1 MRITPP
7 SLLSLTI
14 DSALHNLSHFSDLSP
29 LPDHILCDLFKVFP
43 LHMVYVYF
51 ILFLF
56 FIESNELNWLFMDLG
71 FLMPW
76 LDLFLLLAADRNH
89 CRSVETIEP
98 RINGCFEI
106 YGYAFIFKS
115 RLR

>member
-14 DSALHNLSHFSDLSP
+14 DSALHNLSNFSDLSP
-29 LPDHILCDLFKVFP
+29 LPDHILCDLFKVLP
-43 LHMVYVYF
+43 LHKVYVY
-51 ILFLF
+51 F
-56 FIESNELNWLFMDLG
+56 FIESNELNWLLMDLG

-76 LDLFLLLAADRNH
+76 LDLFILLAADRNH

-98 RINGCFEI
+98 RING
-106 YGYAFIFKS
+106 YAFIFKS
-115 RLR
+115 SQMSFVQIVRAI